1 MEQVSMYLVIAFRWG
16 YTNNSWYIVY
26 GGPDRT
32 KACAMATMEANH
44 SGGKYGCVAYE
55 FNADGTEYKAIHYES
70 SSYGE
75 TEPQHNE
82 RIEYFERLGH
92 FTHDYASGKVLL
104 PDPFNPGRMKY
115 TDVEAPQVVKD
126 EVERQRKI
134 LEGWQRAMASHK
146 ARLNADSATEQ
157 RNDT

>member
-1 MEQVSMYLVIAFRWG
+1 MYLVIAFRWG
-16 YTNNSWYIVY
+16 WTNNSWYIVY

-32 KACAMATMEANH
+32 KACALATAEANDRA
-44 SGGKYGCVAYE
+44 GKYGCVAYE
-55 FNADGTEYKAIHYES
+55 FDADGTGYKVIAYES

-75 TEPQHNE
+75 KEPEHNE
-82 RIEYFERLGH
+82 RLEYFERLGH
-92 FTHDYASGKVLL
+92 FVDSYASGKVLL

-134 LEGWQRAMASHK
+134 LEAWQRSMASHK
-146 ARLNADSATEQ
+146 ARKSAESEFG
-157 RNDT
+157 NE